1 LDVVRRLVFLCL
13 LGALLAPAPASA
25 GFELIQ
31 AYSGPT
37 SSHGFGPFNFV
48 NTRFKQPKAFKIR
61 VTSKPN
67 YLPLRRISRFRL
79 TCTGGVRRAARV
91 HRLTGRT
98 PIREYFR
105 PPVPR
110 ADVCNVHLKAAV
122 PGPTKFVR
130 VAIYGRHR

>member
-1 LDVVRRLVFLCL
+1 VARRVVLLCL
-13 LGALLAPAPASA
+13 LAALVAPAPASA
-25 GFELIQ
+25 GFKLLQ

-37 SSHGFGPFNFV
+37 SSHGFNGPFNFV
-48 NTRFKQPKAFKIR
+48 NTRFKDPGAFRVR

-67 YLPLRRISRFRL
+67 FLPLKRLSRFRL
-79 TCTGGVRRAARV
+79 TCSGGIRRAVRV

-98 PIREYFR
+98 PLKEYFR
-105 PPVPR
+105 PTVPR

-122 PGPTKFVR
+122 PGPTRFVR